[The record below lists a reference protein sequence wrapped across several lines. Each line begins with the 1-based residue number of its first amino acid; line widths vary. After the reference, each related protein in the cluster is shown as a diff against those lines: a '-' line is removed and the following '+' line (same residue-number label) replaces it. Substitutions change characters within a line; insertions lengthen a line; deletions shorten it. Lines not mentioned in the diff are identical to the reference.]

1 VNSANELFQQWF
13 SMQKNLKEIEFG
25 ERETDLIEGVL
36 PAGNIVFVTGQPKD
50 GKSLLVQGW
59 AHSVA
64 TGTPW
69 NGHRSEQGAV
79 LYLYPD
85 GEHPKYLAER
95 ISALEKHTGA
105 PVDYENAFR
114 FDDSFSLSN
123 EGQVNNILAGVEYA
137 GLKLLIIDTIA
148 AATPGM
154 DLNNA
159 KEVSQIASF
168 AKEIT
173 KKSNGK
179 TTVVIVAHSPKSY
192 SKGISGSTQLQ
203 AMASLT
209 YSMEKSGTA
218 KSGFTYRLRV
228 VESRHSAGRYE
239 ADFITDEIEIEEGL
253 SSVVLISKNS
263 HKSGDSRYA
272 NALATTFSDLPRG
285 EWIPQVAL
293 VKEVMSRLSISDSHA
308 RRWVTGAIEDMVIQS
323 EWDGKRKGIC
333 IPNPQQSP
341 SSPHGETTSVPHLSH
356 SLKSGEWGKEGEINN
371 ENQ

>member
-1 VNSANELFQQWF
+1 MDSTSELFQEWF
-13 SMQKNLKEIEFG
+13 SLQKNLKEIEFG
-25 ERETDLIEGVL
+25 EREPDLIDGVV

-50 GKSLLVQGW
+50 GKSLIVQGW

-69 NGHRSEQGAV
+69 NGHESQKGAV

-85 GEHPKYLAER
+85 GEHPRYLAER
-95 ISALEKHTGA
+95 IRALEIHSGA
-105 PVDYENAFR
+105 EVDYERGLR
-114 FDDSFSLSN
+114 FDDSFSLTN
-123 EGQVNNILAGVEYA
+123 QDQVNNILAGVEYA

-159 KEVSQIASF
+159 KEVSLIASF

-192 SKGISGSTQLQ
+192 SKGVSGSTQLQ
-203 AMASLT
+203 AMASIT
-209 YSMEKSGTA
+209 YSMQKSGNA

-239 ADFITDEIEIEEGL
+239 ADFMTEEVEIAEWQ
-253 SSVVLISKNS
+253 SSVVLVPKDGNKSVNSK
-263 HKSGDSRYA
+263 YQIA
-272 NALATTFSDLPRG
+272 FATTFIDLPRG
-285 EWIPQVAL
+285 EWIPQAAL
-293 VKEVMSRLSISDSHA
+293 VKEVKSRMSCGDSQA
-308 RRWVTGAIEDMVIQS
+308 RRWITGALEAKVLETIGV
-323 EWDGKRKGIC
+323 RKEKAFC
-333 IPNPQQSP
+333 IPNPPISP
-341 SSPHGETTSVPHLSH
+341 SNHHGETTSIPHLSH
-356 SLKSGEWGKEGEINN
+356 SLKSGEWGKEGEANN

>member
-1 VNSANELFQQWF
+1 VSPTSELFQQWF
-13 SMQKNLKEIEFG
+13 ALQKNLKNIEFG
-25 ERETDLIEGVL
+25 EREPDLIDGVL

-69 NGHRSEQGAV
+69 NGHQSEQGAV

-95 ISALEKHTGA
+95 MSALEKHSGVS
-105 PVDYENAFR
+105 VDYENAFR
-114 FDDSFSLSN
+114 FDDSFSLTN
-123 EGQVNNILAGVEYA
+123 EEQVNNILAGVEYA

-159 KEVSQIASF
+159 KEVSLIASF

-192 SKGISGSTQLQ
+192 SKSISGSTQLQ

-209 YSMEKSGTA
+209 YSMEKKGNSR
-218 KSGFTYRLRV
+218 SGFIYQLRV
-228 VESRHSAGRYE
+228 VESRHSAGNFE
-239 ADFITDEIEIEEGL
+239 VDLITEEVEIDDWQ
-253 SSVVLISKNS
+253 SSVVLIAKTGSVSNETK
-263 HKSGDSRYA
+263 YA
-272 NALATTFSDLPRG
+272 TAFATIFSDLPRG
-285 EWIPQVAL
+285 EWLTQAGL
-293 VKEVMSRLSISDSHA
+293 LNEVKARLSISDSQA
-308 RRWVTGAIEDMVIQS
+308 RRWLTAATEAQVLQS
-323 EWDGKRKGIC
+323 VGSGKLREFC
-333 IPNPQQSP
+333 IPNPHQSP
-341 SSPHGETTSVPHLSH
+341 SNPHGESPSIPTLSH
-356 SLKSGEWGKEGEINN
+356 SLKSGEWGKEEETNFEI
-371 ENQ
+371 